1 MPRLESDIAASIADS
16 SVAPAYTGRL
26 SRKSPPSVL
35 PDDPTDPASTYRL
48 LHDELLLDG
57 SSRLN
62 LATFVTTWMD
72 PEAEIL
78 MAEAFDKNM
87 IDKDEYPATA
97 AMERRCVSI
106 VSDLFHAEP
115 GEPTGAA
122 TIGSSEAVMLA
133 GLALKWRWRARRAA
147 ASGGEVPTAVPN
159 LVLGQNVQVVWEK
172 FCRYFEVEPRYL
184 PVEKGRYVI
193 TPEQARNA
201 VDENTI
207 GVVGI
212 LGTTYTGELEPI
224 AEICAA
230 LDDLAASGG
239 PDVPVHV
246 DAASGGFVVPFL
258 HPELEWDFRLPRVVS
273 INVSGH
279 KYGLTYP
286 GIGFVVW
293 RSPEQLPEDLVF
305 RVNYLGGDM
314 PTFTLNFSRPGN
326 QIVGQYYNFVRL
338 GRSGYTAIMEALR
351 DTALLIS
358 KGLAEDPAIDII
370 TDGSAIPVLAF
381 ALREGEPFTVFQVS
395 HELRARGW
403 QVPAYTMP
411 PDATD
416 VAVLRIVVR
425 DGFNADL
432 AADLVA
438 DVHTVCAELREQ
450 AQEAGTATRAPAKA
464 TKSARTRSHFAH

>member
-1 MPRLESDIAASIADS
+1 MARLEPDIVSAIGDTPL
-16 SVAPAYTGRL
+16 APAYTGRL
-26 SRKSPPSVL
+26 SRKSPPDVL
-35 PDDPTDPASTYRL
+35 PDEATDPGSTYRL
-48 LHDELLLDG
+48 IRDELLLDG

-72 PEAEIL
+72 PEAEVL

-106 VSDLFHAEP
+106 VSGLFNAEP

-133 GLALKWRWRARRAA
+133 GLALKWRWRMRR
-147 ASGGEVPTAVPN
+147 SGATGGTEAGGVPN
-159 LVLGQNVQVVWEK
+159 LVLGSNVQVVWEK

-184 PVEKGRYVI
+184 PVAKGRYVI
-193 TPEQARNA
+193 TPEQVVDA

-230 LDDLAASGG
+230 LDALAASGG

-258 HPELEWDFRLPRVVS
+258 HSDLEWDFRLPRVVS

-293 RSPEQLPEDLVF
+293 RSAEQLPEELVF

-326 QIVGQYYNFVRL
+326 QIIGQYYNFVRL
-338 GRSGYTAIMEALR
+338 GRAGFTAIMEALR
-351 DTALLIS
+351 ETALLIS
-358 KGLAEDPAIDII
+358 KGLTDDPAIEII

-381 ALREGEPFTVFQVS
+381 ALKEGTAYTVFQVS

-411 PDATD
+411 ADATD
-416 VAVLRIVVR
+416 VAVLRVVVR
-425 DGFNADL
+425 DGFSADL
-432 AADLVA
+432 ADDLVR
-438 DVHTVCAELREQ
+438 DVRAVCAELDEQ
-450 AQEAGTATRAPAKA
+450 ARIAGPATEAGAKA
-464 TKSARTRSHFAH
+464 TKSARTKSHFAH

>member
-1 MPRLESDIAASIADS
+1 MSSQLVNSASTDAGL
-16 SVAPAYTGRL
+16 PAYTGHL
-26 SRKSPPSVL
+26 SRKRPPDRL
-35 PDDPTDPASTYRL
+35 PDGPTDPESTYRL

-72 PEAEIL
+72 PQAATL

-97 AMERRCVSI
+97 AIERRCVAI
-106 VSDLFHAEP
+106 VCDLFHAEP

-133 GLALKWRWRARRAA
+133 GLALKWRWRAKRGLTA
-147 ASGGEVPTAVPN
+147 GGTPN
-159 LVLGQNVQVVWEK
+159 LVLGSNVQVVWEK

-184 PVEKGRYVI
+184 PVAKGRYVV
-193 TPEQARNA
+193 TPEQVRDA

-207 GVVGI
+207 GAVGI

-258 HPELEWDFRLPRVVS
+258 HPDLEWDFRLPRVVS

-286 GIGFVVW
+286 GIGFVAW
-293 RSPEQLPEDLVF
+293 RSPEHLPDDLVF
-305 RVNYLGGDM
+305 KVNYLGGDM

-326 QIVGQYYNFVRL
+326 QIIGQYYNFVRL
-338 GRSGYTAIMEALR
+338 GRAGYTAIMEALR
-351 DTALLIS
+351 DTALEIS
-358 KGLAEDPAIDII
+358 AGLAEDPAIEILA
-370 TDGSAIPVLAF
+370 DGSAIPVIAF
-381 ALREGEPFTVFQVS
+381 DLKGDPGFTVFQVS

-411 PDATD
+411 PDAED

-432 AADLVA
+432 ASDLVA
-438 DVHTVCAELREQ
+438 DIRAVCAELAAAEKPDR
-450 AQEAGTATRAPAKA
+450 R
-464 TKSARTRSHFAH
+464 RSHFAH